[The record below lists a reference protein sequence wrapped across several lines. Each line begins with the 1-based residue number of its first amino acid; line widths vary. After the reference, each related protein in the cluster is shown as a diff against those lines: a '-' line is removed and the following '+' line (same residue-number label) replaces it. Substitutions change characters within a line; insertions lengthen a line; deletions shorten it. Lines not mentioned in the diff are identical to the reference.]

1 MEEPVPESPT
11 PPLITLAQ
19 AARRLETEA
28 KALGNVARQHGFF
41 TAVGRD
47 LYFTEE
53 QLKAVDTLLKDRT
66 RAEKKAAARKKKPR
80 STFGI
85 HESAELRK
93 QRRRDKKRQEKK
105 EGE

>member
-1 MEEPVPESPT
+1 M

-53 QLKAVDTLLKDRT
+53 QLKAVDALLKDRT

-85 HESAELRK
+85 HESGELRK

-105 EGE
+105 EEE